1 MILTRQTMR
10 LYAVTDRKWTG
21 KATLLEQVEAALSGG
36 TTLVQL
42 REKDMSGDDMLR
54 EAIEMRRLCHSYGVP
69 LIINDRL
76 NIALASGADGIHVGQ
91 SDISAGDVRKRA
103 GSQLILG
110 VSARTP
116 EQARAA
122 ELAGADY
129 LGCGAAFGTSTKADA
144 RPISPEQMR
153 AVVDAVSIPVVA
165 IGGVNA
171 DNLPQLRG
179 MGLAGAAI
187 VSGIFASDDI
197 KAACMD
203 LRALADEVFGDGN
216 IA

>member
-42 REKDMSGDDMLR
+42 REKDMSDDDMLR

-110 VSARTP
+110 VSART
-116 EQARAA
+116 A

-203 LRALADEVFGDGN
+203 LRALADAVFGDGN